1 MTRLTDTI
9 LGLAGPLV
17 LAVVGDSVGYA
28 MGRRVGERLL
38 AHPPPPAGRPGQVER
53 ATAGAPGAR
62 LGTAPLD
69 VSGLLIAAPLAVNS
83 TAMATAIPEP
93 IPAASVASVHRVA
106 TIPQAPGELPLHC
119 DGFVARG

>member
-38 AHPPPPAGRPGQVER
+38 AHLPHRLVDPGQVER

-69 VSGLLIAAPLAVNS
+69 VSGLLIAAPLAV
-83 TAMATAIPEP
+83 TARPWP
-93 IPAASVASVHRVA
+93 LRSPSPSR
-106 TIPQAPGELPLHC
+106 PLQWLPYT
-119 DGFVARG
+119 V